1 MGLPPLNPG
10 LFNLAA
16 DHLWVSHC
24 SQGPVPAAS
33 VRAIQDW
40 LGRELRPWKVRW
52 NEDAVG
58 LPAAVRKACA
68 QVIGAE
74 AEDITLTPTTSSGL
88 GAVAHGYPWRSG
100 DEVLAPLGEFP
111 SNIWPWKAL
120 AARGVSFR
128 EVPLWEGHRA
138 GAQALAS
145 TPPPPSV
152 DPEAAILKALGIR
165 TRVVALSWVRFQDGL
180 KLDLGRLGAQL
191 QDRGIH
197 LVVDGI
203 QGAGTALPDLAG
215 VSAFATGGHKGLLA
229 PQGQGFLW
237 TAPTFRTTL
246 APQGTWL
253 SVEACDDWSRPST
266 DHERNWVPDGRRLE
280 PGVPNLLACTALLAS
295 LQTLLEPGIPAIQA
309 HVRSLQEA
317 FLADLSAL
325 PDWKEEADRLGV
337 LLANDRLGPFL
348 ALHPGERGPAS
359 LQSLLD
365 DGVERGLD
373 ATVREG
379 YLRIAFHGWHH
390 EADLARLRAWLSGTA
405 N

>member
-152 DPEAAILKALGIR
+152 DPEATILKALGIR

-203 QGAGTALPDLAG
+203 QGAGTALPDLTG

-266 DHERNWVPDGRRLE
+266 DHERNWVSDGRRLE
-280 PGVPNLLACTALLAS
+280 PGVPSLLACTAFLAS

-317 FLADLSAL
+317 FLADLNAL
-325 PDWKEEADRLGV
+325 PDWKEEADRLRE
-337 LLANDRLGPFL
+337 LLDRDRLGPLL
-348 ALHPGERGPAS
+348 ALHPGQRGADCLQELLNNGLERGIDAS
-359 LQSLLD
+359 
-365 DGVERGLD
+365 
-373 ATVREG
+373 VREG
-379 YLRIAFHGWHH
+379 YLRIAFHGWHQ